1 METTKA
7 QPMIQKLRDRAI
19 FFREFFS
26 RFETTGSLIPSSR
39 FVAQTITRQL
49 SQRGEEP
56 IRILECGPGTGPF
69 TDRIVR
75 MLRPGDSFDIVEV
88 NESFVRVLR
97 RRLETEPHWQAV
109 ADLTTIHSM
118 PLQEFS
124 PSEPYDFIISGLP
137 HINFPTAI
145 VEDILSSY
153 VRLLKPGGTLSYF
166 EYMHIRPIRKVL
178 TLGADRKRVREVD
191 YLMNQHLTQH
201 LVSRDSVVRNFPP
214 AWIQHATAQRNGNS
228 AAGE

>member
-1 METTKA
+1 
-7 QPMIQKLRDRAI
+7 MIQKLRDRAI

-39 FVAQTITRQL
+39 FVAQAITRQL

-56 IRILECGPGTGPF
+56 IRVLECGPGTGPF

-75 MLRPGDSFDIVEV
+75 MLRPGDAFDIVEL

-97 RRLETEPHWQAV
+97 RRFKTELHWQAV
-109 ADLTTIHSM
+109 ADLTAIHSM
-118 PLQEFS
+118 PLQEFC
-124 PSEPYDFIISGLP
+124 PDRPYDFIISGLP

-145 VEDILSSY
+145 VDDILLSY

-178 TLGADRKRVREVD
+178 TLGTDRQRVREVD
-191 YLMNQHLTQH
+191 YLMNQHLDRH
-201 LVSRDSVVRNFPP
+201 LVCRDSVLRNAPP
-214 AWIQHATAQRNGNS
+214 AWIQHATARRNGERT
-228 AAGE
+228 AVE